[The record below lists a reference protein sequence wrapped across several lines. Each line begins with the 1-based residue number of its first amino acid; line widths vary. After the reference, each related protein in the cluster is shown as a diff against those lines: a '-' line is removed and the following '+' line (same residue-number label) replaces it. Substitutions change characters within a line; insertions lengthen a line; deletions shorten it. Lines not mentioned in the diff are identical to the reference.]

1 MAAPLQSNGAVRLV
15 RQDGLP
21 IILKGS
27 RQCRPARFWR
37 AGGRSVV
44 RSPRCEIGLGLK
56 TVLEERLF

>member
-27 RQCRPARFWR
+27 RQ
-37 AGGRSVV
+37 
-44 RSPRCEIGLGLK
+44 IGLGLK